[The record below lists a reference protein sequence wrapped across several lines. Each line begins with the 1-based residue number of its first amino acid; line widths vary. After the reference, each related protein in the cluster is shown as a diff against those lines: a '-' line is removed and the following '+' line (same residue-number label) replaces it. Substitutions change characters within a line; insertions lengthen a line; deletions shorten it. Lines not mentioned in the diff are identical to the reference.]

1 MCGTLLTQANPKIYL
16 HLFVT
21 FYGILSFYTGVK
33 VSLLFQILVMMFEY
47 SSHLSNRDLNGHQGP
62 DPRDGKDRWPDYPS
76 QPPIKNSQYSS
87 CSLIGFAVTII
98 SKCTVRMVA

>member
-1 MCGTLLTQANPKIYL
+1 VGSLLTKANQRLHL

-21 FYGILSFYTGVK
+21 FCGILSFYTGVK
-33 VSLLFQILVMMFEY
+33 ILLLFQILVMMFEY
-47 SSHLSNRDLNGHQGP
+47 LSHLRNGDLNGHQGP
-62 DPRDGKDRWPDYPS
+62 DPRDGKDRWPDNPS

-87 CSLIGFAVTII
+87 CSLIGLAVNVI